1 MELIS
6 NNKKKEFINNPQYQY
21 ALESIKTTNQAT
33 KAKAFDSLVLNN
45 SIKDQALMYLGEAYY
60 EEIEASIA
68 KDKEIE
74 KRDIIISDY
83 RTNATIDEETLKNLN
98 TPIVLSNSSQHKLDT
113 IRRRLEEREQY
124 INDINGRYGITNQT
138 E

>member
-6 NNKKKEFINNPQYQY
+6 DTKKKEFVKHPQYQQ
-21 ALESIKTTNQAT
+21 ALESIKTANQAT
-33 KAKAFDSLVLNN
+33 KAKAFDNLILNN
-45 SIKDQALMYLGEAYY
+45 TLKDQALMYLGEAYY
-60 EEIEASIA
+60 EEIESSLA
-68 KDKEIE
+68 KDDEIK
-74 KRDIIISDY
+74 KRDDIIHTY
-83 RTNATIDEETLKNLN
+83 KTNATIDEETLKNLN

>member
-6 NNKKKEFINNPQYQY
+6 DTKKKEFINNPQYQQ
-21 ALESIKTTNQAT
+21 ALESIKTANQAT
-33 KAKAFDSLVLNN
+33 KAKAFDNLILNN
-45 SIKDQALMYLGEAYY
+45 TLKDQALMYLGEAYY
-60 EEIEASIA
+60 EEIESSLA
-68 KDKEIE
+68 KDDEIK
-74 KRDIIISDY
+74 KRDDIIHTY
-83 RTNATIDEETLKNLN
+83 KTNSIIDEEALKNLN

>member
-6 NNKKKEFINNPQYQY
+6 DTKKKEFVKHPQYQQ
-21 ALESIKTTNQAT
+21 ALESIKTANQAT

-83 RTNATIDEETLKNLN
+83 RTNSIIDEETLKNLN

-124 INDINGRYGITNQT
+124 INDINERYGITNQT
-138 E
+138 G

>member
-124 INDINGRYGITNQT
+124 INVINGRYGITNQT

>member
-6 NNKKKEFINNPQYQY
+6 NNKKKEFINNPQYQQ
-21 ALESIKTTNQAT
+21 ALESIKTANQAT

-124 INDINGRYGITNQT
+124 INVINGRYGITNQT

>member
-21 ALESIKTTNQAT
+21 ALESIETTNVAT

-60 EEIEASIA
+60 EEI
-68 KDKEIE
+68 
-74 KRDIIISDY
+74 
-83 RTNATIDEETLKNLN
+83 
-98 TPIVLSNSSQHKLDT
+98 
-113 IRRRLEEREQY
+113 
-124 INDINGRYGITNQT
+124 
-138 E
+138 

>member
-6 NNKKKEFINNPQYQY
+6 DTKKKEFVKHPQYQQ
-21 ALESIKTTNQAT
+21 ALESIKTANQAT
-33 KAKAFDSLVLNN
+33 KAKAFDNLILNN
-45 SIKDQALMYLGEAYY
+45 TLKDQALMYLGEAYY
-60 EEIEASIA
+60 EEIESSLA
-68 KDKEIE
+68 KDDEIK

-138 E
+138 G

>member
-6 NNKKKEFINNPQYQY
+6 DTKKKEFVKHPQYQY

-124 INDINGRYGITNQT
+124 INVINGRYGITNQT

>member
-6 NNKKKEFINNPQYQY
+6 DTKKKEFVKHPQYQQ
-21 ALESIKTTNQAT
+21 ALESIKTANQAT
-33 KAKAFDSLVLNN
+33 KAKAFDNLILNN
-45 SIKDQALMYLGEAYY
+45 TLKDQALMYLGEAYY
-60 EEIEASIA
+60 EEIESSLA
-68 KDKEIE
+68 KDDEIK
-74 KRDIIISDY
+74 KRDDIIHTY
-83 RTNATIDEETLKNLN
+83 KTNSIIDEEALKNLN

>member
-6 NNKKKEFINNPQYQY
+6 DTKKKEFVKHPQYQQ
-21 ALESIKTTNQAT
+21 ALESIKTANQAT
-33 KAKAFDSLVLNN
+33 KAKAFDNLILNN
-45 SIKDQALMYLGEAYY
+45 TLKDQALMYLGEAYY
-60 EEIEASIA
+60 EEIESSLA
-68 KDKEIE
+68 KDDEIK

-83 RTNATIDEETLKNLN
+83 RTNSIIDEEALKNLN

>member
-6 NNKKKEFINNPQYQY
+6 DTKKKEFVKHPQYQQ
-21 ALESIKTTNQAT
+21 ALESIKTANQAT

-124 INDINGRYGITNQT
+124 INVINERYGITNQT
-138 E
+138 G

>member
-6 NNKKKEFINNPQYQY
+6 NNKKKEFINNPQYQQ
-21 ALESIKTTNQAT
+21 ALESIKTANQAT

-138 E
+138 G

>member
-6 NNKKKEFINNPQYQY
+6 DTKKKEFVKHPQYQQ
-21 ALESIKTTNQAT
+21 ALESIKTANQAT
-33 KAKAFDSLVLNN
+33 KAKAFDNLILNN
-45 SIKDQALMYLGEAYY
+45 TLKDQALMYLGEAYY
-60 EEIEASIA
+60 EEIESSLA
-68 KDKEIE
+68 KDDEIK
-74 KRDIIISDY
+74 KRDIIIHTY
-83 RTNATIDEETLKNLN
+83 KTNATIDEETLKNLN

>member
-6 NNKKKEFINNPQYQY
+6 DTKKKEFVKHPQYQQ
-21 ALESIKTTNQAT
+21 ALESIKTANQAT

-124 INDINGRYGITNQT
+124 INVINGRYGITNQT

>member
-6 NNKKKEFINNPQYQY
+6 NNKKKEFVKHPQYQQ
-21 ALESIKTTNQAT
+21 ALESIKTANQAT

-74 KRDIIISDY
+74 KRNIIISDY

-124 INDINGRYGITNQT
+124 INVINERYGITNQT

>member
-6 NNKKKEFINNPQYQY
+6 NNKKKEFINNPQYQQ
-21 ALESIKTTNQAT
+21 ALESIKTANQAT

-124 INDINGRYGITNQT
+124 INVINGRYGITNQT
-138 E
+138 G

>member
-21 ALESIKTTNQAT
+21 ALESIETTNQAT

-83 RTNATIDEETLKNLN
+83 RTNSIIDEEALKNLN
-98 TPIVLSNSSQHKLDT
+98 TPIALSNSSQHKLDM
-113 IRRRLEEREQY
+113 IKRRLEEREQY
-124 INDINGRYGITNQT
+124 INYINGRYGITNQT

>member
-83 RTNATIDEETLKNLN
+83 KTNATIDEEALKNLN

-138 E
+138 G